1 MLKKKSGE
9 RVLKNDRFKKIIESI
24 NYLKERRE
32 DTKISLNL
40 KETMRQEKENEEITK
55 KLKITSENDEII
67 VSNFEQSLKDSEM
80 IKASDKEKWDE
91 DFKQRK
97 DEWIKRLRLDPGI
110 EETMNIVLDHL
121 SENKMASVGK

>member
-55 KLKITSENDEII
+55 RLKITSENDAIM
-67 VSNFEQSLKDSEM
+67 VSNFEQSLKDSES

-97 DEWIKRLRLDPGI
+97 NEWIKRLRLDPGI
-110 EETMNIVLDHL
+110 EETMRIVIDHL
-121 SENKMASVGK
+121 SENKMASVVK